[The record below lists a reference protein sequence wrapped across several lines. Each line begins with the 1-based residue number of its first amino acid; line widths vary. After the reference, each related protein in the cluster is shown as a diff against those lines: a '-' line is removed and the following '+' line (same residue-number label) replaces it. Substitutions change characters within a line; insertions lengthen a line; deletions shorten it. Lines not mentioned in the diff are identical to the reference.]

1 MGIATLLKTELQKQK
16 RGFLLLFLLI
26 IPSGTTLAMFLDMN
40 LRYDYLM
47 SIAEKGE
54 SSWDVLLFENHGTL
68 GWGVFLPLFISIIF
82 FFIFQV
88 EHQQNSWK
96 SLLSMPVHKSSV
108 YLSKWLAGLM
118 YTSLLI
124 VLNTA
129 GLVLVGKI
137 MEFPEAVDWSGYG
150 MYVVNQIVLALAVIA
165 LQQWL
170 SSWMKNLIYPVAIA
184 FGGLICGTI
193 LSFHSEMSAKILPYS
208 YINLADGRLTEPSG
222 VFMYSL
228 LFATLFLLIGSLQF
242 QKKDIL

>member
-16 RGFLLLFLLI
+16 RGFLLLFLLL

-40 LRYDYLM
+40 IRYDYLM
-47 SIAEKGE
+47 SVAEKGS
-54 SSWDVLLFENHGTL
+54 SSWDELKAENHAVL
-68 GWGVFLPLFISIIF
+68 GWGTFLPLFISIIF

-88 EHQQNSWK
+88 EHQQSSWK
-96 SLLSMPVHKSSV
+96 ALLSMPVHKSSV
-108 YLSKWLAGLM
+108 YLSKWLAGFI

-124 VLNTA
+124 ILNTA

-150 MYVVNQIVLALAVIA
+150 MYVFNQIVLALAVIT

-170 SSWMKNLIYPVAIA
+170 SSWMKNPIYPVTIA

-193 LSFHSEMSAKILPYS
+193 LSYSSEKLAKIFPYS
-208 YINLADGRLTEPSG
+208 YISLADGRLTEPSG
-222 VFMYSL
+222 VFMYSII
-228 LFATLFLLIGSLQF
+228 FTVLFLLIGSLQF
-242 QKKDIL
+242 RKKDIL